1 MTAPPVEPRSALWD
15 AWTERRRQDKRWGQQ
30 DHAPAF
36 WMLILGEEFGE
47 AQKAALEASWGGG
60 ASWADYRAELVQ
72 VAAVA
77 LAAIESFDRNGP
89 PRPERVGALGV
100 RV

>member
-1 MTAPPVEPRSALWD
+1 MGVFMEVQR
-15 AWTERRRQDKRWGQQ
+15 ERERQEMKWGRQ

-77 LAAIESFDRNGP
+77 LAAIESLDRNGAP
-89 PRPERVGALGV
+89 PMERVGALGV
-100 RV
+100 RS